1 MIHFI
6 KRLLKIYVNSVL
18 IENLDQELLQD
29 NYDIIIILF
38 ESNFNVGI
46 KPC

>member
-29 NYDIIIILF
+29 NYDIIIIFF
-38 ESNFNVGI
+38 ESNVNVGI